1 MAFSLKNIG
10 AQGKQMAKLL
20 QIQRQLSKKKIVLE
34 EDDLRVVVSADMKIK
49 EIEISGERRDDL
61 VKLLNKAIKE
71 SQKAMSEI
79 PQLSSLMSGLR

>member
-1 MAFSLKNIG
+1 MAFNLKNVG

-34 EDDLRVVVSADMKIK
+34 EDGLKVVVTADMKIR
-49 EIEISGERRDDL
+49 EIEINGERKDDL

-71 SQKAMSEI
+71 SQRAMAEV